1 MMMMMTINQL
11 LWFRYKVECM
21 ERKGGGEE
29 CERVE
34 NRGGK
39 CVGAREWDTD
49 GEKDKLE
56 CVPQANIVY

>member
-1 MMMMMTINQL
+1 
-11 LWFRYKVECM
+11 M
-21 ERKGGGEE
+21 ERKEWVNKEGEE

-39 CVGAREWDTD
+39 CVGAGEWDTD